1 MYGVF
6 PTDWRGL
13 RDRRPHHLAN
23 EGYSARRFP
32 CREVHP
38 WTKEVPLSR
47 RLPVVTVMA
56 LSLLAAAS
64 ACGSDIKSP
73 TAAAP
78 TASASSTV
86 APRATGSVTVF
97 AAASLT
103 ESFNDLQ
110 SSLKGTD
117 PGLAVTYSYGGSGA
131 LVAQV
136 QQGAPADVVATADTD
151 TMKRLSDAGLV
162 EAPVTFAKNRLEIL
176 VAPGNPKGV
185 KSLSDLSRSDLK
197 VVLGEDTV
205 PVGRYGAQAL
215 AAAGVTVKPVSK
227 EVDVKAAVA
236 KVTSGEAD
244 ASIVYVTDVKAAG
257 SRGQGVDI
265 PDAQNVIAQ
274 YPIAVVTA
282 TKNRAA
288 AAAFVDSVVKGAGQG
303 ALRQRGFLSPA

>member
-1 MYGVF
+1 M
-6 PTDWRGL
+6 P
-13 RDRRPHHLAN
+13 
-23 EGYSARRFP
+23 RRF
-32 CREVHP
+32 H
-38 WTKEVPLSR
+38 
-47 RLPVVTVMA
+47 VVTVMA

-64 ACGSDIKSP
+64 ACGSDTRSP

-78 TASASSTV
+78 TSVSSAV
-86 APRATGSVTVF
+86 APRTTGSVTVF

-110 SSLKGTD
+110 SSLKASD
-117 PGLAVTYSYGGSGA
+117 PGLAVTYSYGSSGA
-131 LVAQV
+131 LVTQV
-136 QQGAPADVVATADTD
+136 QQGAPADVIATADTD
-151 TMKRLSDAGLV
+151 TMKRLSDAGMV
-162 EAPVTFAKNRLEIL
+162 EAPVTFARNRLEIL
-176 VAPGNPKGV
+176 VTQGNPKGV
-185 KSLSDLSRSDLK
+185 KALSDLARGDLK

-215 AAAGVTVKPVSK
+215 ASAGVTVKPVSK

-282 TKNRAA
+282 AKKRAA
-288 AAAFVDSVVKGAGQG
+288 AAAFVDSVVNGAGQT
-303 ALRQRGFLSPA
+303 ALRQRGFLFPA